1 MVLLVYYLLLYN
13 CIYFVIGYS
22 LFYVKNLIYV
32 KKFVLLNYSIILYY
46 MYF

>member
-13 CIYFVIGYS
+13 CIYFGYS
-22 LFYVKNLIYV
+22 LFYVKNIIDV
-32 KKFVLLNYSIILYY
+32 KKFVLLNYDIILYY